1 MISSVMKSATVPFF
15 RVDQSMML
23 LMNEYQLGAIP
34 RQTLEESQASCKAS
48 LGVNDHE
55 NFKKKADTIFS
66 RKLRDEPV
74 MLVRLPEPG

>member
-1 MISSVMKSATVPFF
+1 MIIIMISSVMKSATVPFF

-55 NFKKKADTIFS
+55 SFKKKAESFVTN
-66 RKLRDEPV
+66 L
-74 MLVRLPEPG
+74 

>member
-23 LMNEYQLGAIP
+23 LMNEYQLGAIS

-55 NFKKKADTIFS
+55 NFKKKAESFVTN
-66 RKLRDEPV
+66 L
-74 MLVRLPEPG
+74 

>member
-1 MISSVMKSATVPFF
+1 MIIIMISSVMKSATVPFF

-34 RQTLEESQASCKAS
+34 RQTLEESKASCKAS

-55 NFKKKADTIFS
+55 NLKKKAESFVTN
-66 RKLRDEPV
+66 L
-74 MLVRLPEPG
+74 